1 MLTNTKSKVMSG
13 LFWRYAERSGAQ
25 IIQFVVS
32 IILANILTP
41 SDYGLI
47 GLITVFINVANV
59 FVHSGLGQALVQRKG
74 ADDVDFSTVFYYSLG
89 FSIILYLVLFAAA
102 PLVASFYE
110 APVLTDVIRVLG
122 WVVVIGAINSIQQA
136 YVQKTMQFRRF
147 FYATL
152 SGTLA
157 SAVVGIAMAYNGF
170 GIWALVGQQLTNQLV
185 NTVVMWFTLKWRPK
199 LVFSFKRMKSLF
211 SFGWKLLCSG
221 LIDTVYNN
229 IYSLV
234 IGKFYSSADLGYYN
248 KGKSFP
254 MLIINNINTALNSV
268 LLPVMSEVQDEKD
281 RLKAM
286 TRRSIMTST
295 FVIFPLMAGLAAVA
309 EPMVKILLTDKWLPA
324 VPFIQFCCF
333 TYAFWPV
340 QTANLQAITALGRSD
355 IFLKLEIIKKIL
367 GVTALII
374 SLPFG
379 LYVMMI
385 ARCINTVICLF
396 LNSWPNKK
404 LLNYSIIEQIKDI
417 LPSLILSVM
426 MCAIV
431 LCINLLKL
439 NAFVTIIIQVVTG
452 AMVYVL
458 GAKILKI
465 ETFEYVLNT
474 AKSIV
479 KNKKA

>member
-1 MLTNTKSKVMSG
+1 MQTNTKSKVMSG
-13 LFWRYAERSGAQ
+13 LFWRYAERCGAQ

-32 IILANILTP
+32 IILANLLTP

-47 GLITVFINVANV
+47 GLITVFINIANV
-59 FVHSGLGQALVQRKG
+59 FAVSGLGQALVQRKG

-89 FSIILYLVLFAAA
+89 FSIILYLVLFAMS
-102 PLVASFYE
+102 PFVASFYE

-122 WVVVIGAINSIQQA
+122 WVVVVGAVNSVQQA
-136 YVQKTMQFRRF
+136 YVQKTMQFKRF

-152 SGTLA
+152 SGTIA
-157 SAVVGIAMAYNGF
+157 SAVVGIAMAYKGF

-199 LVFSFKRMKSLF
+199 LVFSIKRMKKLF
-211 SFGWKLLCSG
+211 SFGWKLLCSS

-254 MLIINNINTALNSV
+254 ILIINNINTAINSV
-268 LLPVMSEVQDEKD
+268 LLPVMSESQDDKE

-309 EPMVKILLTDKWLPA
+309 EPMVKILLGDKWLPA

-355 IFLKLEIIKKIL
+355 IFLRLEIVKKIL
-367 GVTALII
+367 GVVTLVIT
-374 SLPFG
+374 LPYG
-379 LYVMMI
+379 LTVMMFG
-385 ARCINTVICLF
+385 RCINAVASLIINTI
-396 LNSWPNKK
+396 PNKK
-404 LLNYSIIEQIKDI
+404 LLSYSFLEQVKDI
-417 LPSLILSVM
+417 LPSTLLSIAMCMIVMAFNILD
-426 MCAIV
+426 
-431 LCINLLKL
+431 INMYVK
-439 NAFVTIIIQVVTG
+439 IIIQILVGGTT
-452 AMVYVL
+452 YIY
-458 GAKILKI
+458 GAKLLRIDTFDYILDM
-465 ETFEYVLNT
+465 
-474 AKSIV
+474 V
-479 KNKKA
+479 KGLVKK